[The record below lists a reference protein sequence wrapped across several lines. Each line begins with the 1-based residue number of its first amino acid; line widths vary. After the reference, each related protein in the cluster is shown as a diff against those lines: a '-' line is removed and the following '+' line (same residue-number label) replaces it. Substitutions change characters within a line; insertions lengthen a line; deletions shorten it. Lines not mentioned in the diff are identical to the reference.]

1 MARAQAQFL
10 KLTDASGI
18 VRERWQSYW
27 STQVTWSSAQWD
39 YVALIADG
47 FVEGDSGT
55 EQAISVR
62 LPATPRAVV
71 VCERARAA
79 GWVAELQV
87 YQFDDF
93 AAAAGP
99 VADQELVAQF
109 NGQVV
114 GAAATVTSFT
124 LELGSALA
132 PVGATVPPR
141 TLTTALMGVGCRL

>member
-1 MARAQAQFL
+1 MGRAQAQFL
-10 KLTDASGI
+10 KLYDSADI

-27 STQVTWSSAQWD
+27 SGLVTWQSAQWD
-39 YVALIADG
+39 YVAFIADG
-47 FVEGDSGT
+47 FVEGDSGS
-55 EQAISVR
+55 EQSISVK

-71 VCERARAA
+71 ACERALSA
-79 GWVAELQV
+79 GWLAELTI

-93 AAAAGP
+93 QAPAGP
-99 VADQELVAQF
+99 VSTQELVAQF